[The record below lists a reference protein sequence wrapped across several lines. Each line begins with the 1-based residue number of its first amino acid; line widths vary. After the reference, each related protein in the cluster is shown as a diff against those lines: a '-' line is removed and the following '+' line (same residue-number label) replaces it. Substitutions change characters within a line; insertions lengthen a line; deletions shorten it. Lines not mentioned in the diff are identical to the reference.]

1 MNCPICNSEMVCK
14 RTIHHYT
21 ESGLDNVFLDGVEVC
36 QCSCSEKI
44 VSIPAIPE
52 LHSKIGL
59 DMIRKEALLN
69 DREIRFLRKNM
80 GLTKK
85 KLADYI
91 GVDNDA
97 VSQWENNTQP
107 ISKPYDRLIRL
118 IYSNMKDIPSEKIK
132 HLIEDDFAK
141 IVSKQ
146 KDMPIPVNEWFGC

>member
-14 RTIHHYT
+14 RTTHHYT

-85 KLADYI
+85 NLLIILVWIITLFHNGKITL
-91 GVDNDA
+91 
-97 VSQWENNTQP
+97 SQSASLMT
-107 ISKPYDRLIRL
+107 
-118 IYSNMKDIPSEKIK
+118 
-132 HLIEDDFAK
+132 
-141 IVSKQ
+141 
-146 KDMPIPVNEWFGC
+146 G